1 MLQCRR
7 NRRSSVT
14 SLALEFLLDAELE
27 RSGAQAV
34 AIGTLDGMPLS
45 GSGDLDVWRVVA
57 AGAAKLAGL
66 SEHPLLASFGD
77 VPFGLS
83 VIELREGEQV
93 LLTSVGQSTLSREVE
108 SGVARILS

>member
-7 NRRSSVT
+7 SRRSSVP
-14 SLALEFLLDAELE
+14 SLALEFLLEAELE

-34 AIGTLDGMPLS
+34 AIGTLDGLAVC
-45 GSGDLDVWRVVA
+45 GSGDLEVSHVAA
-57 AGAAKLAGL
+57 AGAAKLAGYAD
-66 SEHPLLASFGD
+66 HPLLASFGG

-83 VIELREGEQV
+83 VVELREGERV
-93 LLTSVGQSTLSREVE
+93 LLTSVGQPTLSREVE

>member
-7 NRRSSVT
+7 SRRSSVP

-34 AIGTLDGMPLS
+34 AIGTLDGMPLF
-45 GSGDLDVWRVVA
+45 GAGDVEVSRVTA
-57 AGAAKLAGL
+57 AGAAKLAGFA
-66 SEHPLLASFGD
+66 EHPLLDSFGG

-83 VIELREGEQV
+83 VVELPEGERV
-93 LLTSVGQSTLSREVE
+93 LLTSVGRASLSREVE
-108 SGVARILS
+108 RGVARILS